1 MPRKFSIDY
10 VLSRY
15 GTYKFGGMA
24 SALCPSDMP
33 RVQAWELVSPT
44 LGVRLQP
51 PLSNLVQMGAL
62 GTGYDLFMFSLG
74 SSQCHRCIVGEV
86 GAVYVGSFK
95 TLL

>member
-15 GTYKFGGMA
+15 GTYKFGAMA

-44 LGVRLQP
+44 LGVRHQP

-74 SSQCHRCIVGEV
+74 SSQCNRCIVGEV
-86 GAVYVGSFK
+86 GAVYVGFFK
-95 TLL
+95 T